1 MSFHRRPFR
10 TSVSK
15 GQIFIHLDIFS
26 NCGKQKF
33 REGLFWLPEPAAKSE
48 RCTQR
53 LAKAL
58 QSASRNV
65 ILYNVT
71 FLFIQS
77 SLPIS
82 VTIIIKTVPTQRPR
96 IYFEKDSLRRR
107 AASLMFSRLPNALQR
122 T

>member
-1 MSFHRRPFR
+1 MSFRRRPFR
-10 TSVSK
+10 TPS
-15 GQIFIHLDIFS
+15 
-26 NCGKQKF
+26 
-33 REGLFWLPEPAAKSE
+33 
-48 RCTQR
+48 
-53 LAKAL
+53 AKAKFSFIWTFF
-58 QSASRNV
+58 QTAASKKLEKDCFGFRTRSEERTLYTTPRESSSKRRSNV